1 MNRIVRI
8 RSDRIGVR
16 FYSAPFRSVPFL
28 FLVRELELLIIL
40 SVEYRSAATRHCPI
54 LESYFPRSARF
65 PRNTQTPTPTPTLPL
80 TLTRTPTLATT
91 KYSTDFAESTYRRSC
106 RLVSS
111 RRLPPLVVRR
121 SAAACVFCEPS
132 GSEPTS
138 SLGTAPICS
147 VCSLPSGVHLHIQ
160 C

>member
-1 MNRIVRI
+1 MNRIEANRP
-8 RSDRIGVR
+8 DRIGSDRCPVL
-16 FYSAPFRSVPFL
+16 FRSVPFL
-28 FLVRELELLIIL
+28 FLVRELELLVIL
-40 SVEYRSAATRHCPI
+40 SVKYRSAATRHCPI

-65 PRNTQTPTPTPTLPL
+65 PRNTQTPT
-80 TLTRTPTLATT
+80 LTRTPTLATT
-91 KYSTDFAESTYRRSC
+91 KYSTDFVESTYRRSC

-111 RRLPPLVVRR
+111 PSSARCAARRG
-121 SAAACVFCEPS
+121 AACVFCEPS

-147 VCSLPSGVHLHIQ
+147 VRSLPSGVHLHIQ